1 MFSYEKIVFLFT
13 FFPMKKMGETP
24 GFLIGGDD
32 TVRASMLSR

>member
-1 MFSYEKIVFLFT
+1 
-13 FFPMKKMGETP
+13 MKKMGETP